1 MSTTITDNFQLN
13 APLALDNKY
22 GIFTGTV
29 WRPYNDVTEANTTI
43 ASSYR
48 YIGLTVSVLLNGV
61 PTEYWYIGGIAN
73 ANLLLK
79 LKFNTTEFLPEWFGA
94 KGDGV
99 TDDTSAITAAITA
112 AANNTLV
119 FTGGKTYMVSA
130 LTVSSPLTIA
140 GNGTLKKISSAI
152 EAPIITINSSDVNIT
167 DITVDGDNVGTG
179 GRSKK
184 YRGIQSSQKQN
195 ILITNVYIK
204 NTYNEGIWMDC
215 CNNVN
220 ILTCHIENCQQ
231 PGDTTPTVGVLIQAI
246 STGGASDIIVADCL
260 VDQTT
265 SMNGCIKLYSIAGN
279 VIKRVKLSNN
289 TCLMGDMTYQ
299 SLGIEC
305 FDSAAIVPVGTIQ
318 DLIIDGNIIECTASA
333 LTNIA
338 FGISI
343 GSHSSSGTEGGVNEI
358 IVSNNIV
365 RNCRKIGIEVIGN
378 YITVIGNEIIDSAE
392 ISINSDSVAGG
403 MRAAKIIGNTTRHTG
418 GNPYFGGIRIQ
429 AVLNDMHGT
438 LIEGN
443 VFDGVSGINAN
454 EDIIYIKAGNGTG
467 LNIGKIYNLSILN
480 NHILEIERN
489 GINMDN
495 SVNIEN
501 LRISGN
507 SFKYANNGQTN
518 FFCIYSGAISIK
530 NLSITNNT
538 FICYIDSTSKGN
550 GLKFNAFGT
559 YENVLILG
567 NIFSDAA
574 AGVIAA
580 QLVDGLIISQNIFDD
595 TTYPLQLTAASVN
608 VISNDNVIKGGTNTI
623 NSAITYINPLNNTTS
638 TSFTSSSLNTTY
650 PLALVGQTV
659 VCPALNLI
667 YQKMASGS
675 WVSYPIT
682 AV

>member
-130 LTVSSPLTIA
+130 LTVYSPLTIA
-140 GNGTLKKISSAI
+140 GNGTLKKISSAT

-167 DITVDGDNVGTG
+167 DITVDGDNIGTG

-195 ILITNVYIK
+195 ILITNVHIK

-215 CNNVN
+215 CSNLS
-220 ILTCHIENCQQ
+220 ILNCHIENCQQ
-231 PGDTTPTVGVLIQAI
+231 KGDTTPTVGVLIQAI
-246 STGGASDIIVADCL
+246 STGGASDIIIADCL

-265 SMNGCIKLYSIAGN
+265 SMNGCIKLYSIADN

-305 FDSAAIVPVGTIQ
+305 FDSPASVGTIQ

-333 LTNIA
+333 LSSNIA

-358 IVSNNIV
+358 IVSNNII
-365 RNCRKIGIEVIGN
+365 RNCRKLGIEVIGN

-418 GNPYFGGIRIQ
+418 GNKYFGGIRIQ

-443 VFDGVSGINAN
+443 VFDGVSGLTIS
-454 EDIIYIKAGNGTG
+454 EDIIYIKAGGSSES
-467 LNIGKIYNLSILN
+467 NIGKIYNLSILN
-480 NHILEIERN
+480 NHILEITRN

-518 FFCIYSGAISIK
+518 FYCIYSGAISIK

-538 FICYIDSTSKGN
+538 FICYIENAASNGN

-574 AGVIAA
+574 VGVIIA
-580 QLVDGLIISQNIFDD
+580 QPVDGLIISQNIFDD

-650 PLALVGQTV
+650 PLALVGQMV

-675 WVSYPIT
+675 WVSYPTT